1 MTVAPFMDNLQLA
14 RCFGNREFLTES
26 PVRLIGVVHLTLH
39 FDLRRGNPDVGAELS
54 VEQDISA
61 LAARP
66 LSATVCLVV
75 PRKLFG
81 TQVDANHP

>member
-14 RCFGNREFLTES
+14 RCFGNREFLTKA

-75 PRKLFG
+75 QTKLFG